1 MRTKQ
6 LMLYS
11 FILVLLFVL
20 VGCAAPAAAPA
31 DAPGDADTSAAD
43 APAAGDEQIELRV
56 AWWGSQNRHDRTI
69 KAIELFEEAY
79 PNIDVIYEFSGWDDH
94 WTKMATQAAGGNLPD
109 VMQQDY
115 ARLEEWV
122 DRGLMMPL
130 DDYVDD
136 GTLNFADVSE
146 GELAGGR
153 VDGVLYA
160 VNLGTNSQAV
170 LIDLDAFAEA
180 GIDVPAQDWSWEDL
194 ERISTELHDALGIWG
209 MGPSLNGEQ
218 FWKSLYLGHGEW
230 SYNNEGTALGYEDD
244 QIFIDYLHMLLRMQD
259 AGVIPTREEEVA
271 RWTGSGV
278 EEKPVVTNEAAM
290 DTLWSNQIVAVQTA
304 AGEDRNFMMHHLPRP
319 VGGSPSNYVK
329 PSQFFSI
336 TSQAN
341 HPKEAAMFIDFV
353 TNSLE
358 ANDVLFA
365 ERGVPI
371 SSVVRAHLK
380 PQLDKAQ
387 LEMFDYMDR
396 VVADSSPIRPPD
408 PVGHADITNN
418 IYFPQVVDPVLY
430 GQLSPEEGVA
440 ILREQ
445 ASLILAEN
453 AE

>member
-31 DAPGDADTSAAD
+31 AAPGDGDTAAAD

>member
-20 VGCAAPAAAPA
+20 VGCAAPAAAPGA
-31 DAPGDADTSAAD
+31 APGDGDTAAAN

>member
-31 DAPGDADTSAAD
+31 DAPGDGDTAAAD

-194 ERISTELHDALGIWG
+194 EQISTELHDTLDIWG

-259 AGVIPTREEEVA
+259 AG
-271 RWTGSGV
+271 
-278 EEKPVVTNEAAM
+278 
-290 DTLWSNQIVAVQTA
+290 
-304 AGEDRNFMMHHLPRP
+304 
-319 VGGSPSNYVK
+319 
-329 PSQFFSI
+329 
-336 TSQAN
+336 
-341 HPKEAAMFIDFV
+341 
-353 TNSLE
+353 
-358 ANDVLFA
+358 
-365 ERGVPI
+365 
-371 SSVVRAHLK
+371 
-380 PQLDKAQ
+380 
-387 LEMFDYMDR
+387 
-396 VVADSSPIRPPD
+396 
-408 PVGHADITNN
+408 
-418 IYFPQVVDPVLY
+418 
-430 GQLSPEEGVA
+430 
-440 ILREQ
+440 
-445 ASLILAEN
+445 
-453 AE
+453 

>member
-31 DAPGDADTSAAD
+31 DAPGDGDTAAAD

>member
-31 DAPGDADTSAAD
+31 DAPGDGDTAAAD

-371 SSVVRAHLK
+371 SSVVREHLK